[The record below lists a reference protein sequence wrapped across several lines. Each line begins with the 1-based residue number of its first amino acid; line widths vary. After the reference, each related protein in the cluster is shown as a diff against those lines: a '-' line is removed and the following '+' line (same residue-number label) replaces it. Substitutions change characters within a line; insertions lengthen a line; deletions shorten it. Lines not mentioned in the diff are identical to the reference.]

1 MLIVYVTNKVEDQIN
16 KGKNIKIKTKI
27 NKTECITI
35 IEQVHAIKVKAT
47 NKTGSI
53 RLTKL

>member
-35 IEQVHAIKVKAT
+35 IEQVHAIKAKVT